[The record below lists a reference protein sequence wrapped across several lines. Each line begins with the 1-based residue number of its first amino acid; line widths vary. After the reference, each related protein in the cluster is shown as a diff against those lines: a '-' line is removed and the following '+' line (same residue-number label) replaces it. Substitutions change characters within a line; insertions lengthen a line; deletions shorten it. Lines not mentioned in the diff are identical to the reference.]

1 MKACRKETTRLTV
14 LIVHSACLPVTSVA
28 YNPCWYCDVDGLS
41 SSRSGPPSQK
51 LIVYRNDFRL
61 VKITCSFLYFSTKM
75 SLHTL
80 WSRWATNFSTFGRN
94 LGSVRTFVNHA
105 AERRVPPTRG
115 GTGTHWLPRNLA
127 HFIAT
132 ESLGIKTPEDFLKAI
147 GRSAETKL
155 TVERW
160 EDLWRLSGQDMK
172 KAKLDVRDR
181 RYRDTKLSY
190 MWSI

>member
-1 MKACRKETTRLTV
+1 
-14 LIVHSACLPVTSVA
+14 
-28 YNPCWYCDVDGLS
+28 
-41 SSRSGPPSQK
+41 
-51 LIVYRNDFRL
+51 
-61 VKITCSFLYFSTKM
+61 M

-115 GTGTHWLPRNLA
+115 GTGTHWLPRNSA

-181 RYRDTKLSY
+181 RYILWCMEKYRLGLPISQFAHEAKPKKTIRGWGPAVQNGKRIRSRR
-190 MWSI
+190 IKP

>member
-1 MKACRKETTRLTV
+1 
-14 LIVHSACLPVTSVA
+14 
-28 YNPCWYCDVDGLS
+28 
-41 SSRSGPPSQK
+41 
-51 LIVYRNDFRL
+51 
-61 VKITCSFLYFSTKM
+61 M

-115 GTGTHWLPRNLA
+115 GTGTHLLPRTSA
-127 HFIAT
+127 HFIGT

-181 RYRDTKLSY
+181 RYRDTKLSHMGSFRY
-190 MWSI
+190 ILWCMEKYRLGLPISRFAHEAKPKKTIRGWGPAVQNGKRIRSRRIKP